1 MRTWLLCLTL
11 VDEVCLC
18 LSALTCRNR
27 DTAYSKINTQSRRE
41 RLGEGGRDDGGKRRG
56 IARWRVA
63 GLKVDKCTESETQDE
78 AGSQWKEKRKRN
90 MEEKLN
96 ARLFHCSLSEFC
108 IYVCLACARP

>member
-41 RLGEGGRDDGGKRRG
+41 RPGEGGRDDGGKKERDCE
-56 IARWRVA
+56 VA
-63 GLKVDKCTESETQDE
+63 GGGVE
-78 AGSQWKEKRKRN
+78 GR
-90 MEEKLN
+90 
-96 ARLFHCSLSEFC
+96 
-108 IYVCLACARP
+108 

>member
-63 GLKVDKCTESETQDE
+63 ALKVDKCTESETQDE

-96 ARLFHCSLSEFC
+96 A
-108 IYVCLACARP
+108 